1 MQACHGEARFPWAAD
16 RGGVEPRS
24 SKTTGSVFVVVDLW
38 CFAVA
43 ARCSGEGKDRG
54 RVAVHSD
61 VEPKGVKGL
70 RRTLC
75 EGGSR
80 IPAVQSI
87 RASRR
92 VASVPQSPAHQS
104 PSIIL
109 RKECA
114 RVPHAVQC
122 RSCSA
127 EIGCGP
133 VEQDTCH

>member
-1 MQACHGEARFPWAAD
+1 M
-16 RGGVEPRS
+16 
-24 SKTTGSVFVVVDLW
+24 VV
-38 CFAVA
+38 
-43 ARCSGEGKDRG
+43 RCSSECEDQS
-54 RVAVHSD
+54 RVAVHPD
-61 VEPKGVKGL
+61 VESTGFKRL
-70 RRTLC
+70 RRTQC

-80 IPAVQSI
+80 IAAVQSI
-87 RASRR
+87 RSSRK
-92 VASVPQSPAHQS
+92 VASVLQSPAHQS

-114 RVPHAVQC
+114 RVLRAVQC